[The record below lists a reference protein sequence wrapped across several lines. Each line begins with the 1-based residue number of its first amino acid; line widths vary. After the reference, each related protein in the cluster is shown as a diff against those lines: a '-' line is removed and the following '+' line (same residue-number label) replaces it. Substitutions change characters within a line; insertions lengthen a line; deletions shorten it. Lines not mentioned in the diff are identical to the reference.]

1 MEHEAT
7 EILTGAMV
15 YSSVLF
21 VVFILLM
28 LVKSIDRFRCRKE
41 SYGSVI
47 IWILWGIFSV
57 KLFLDGCSALS
68 RKEKSQSLDEQYE
81 AAVKTENT
89 DAEVVA
95 P

>member
-1 MEHEAT
+1 MEHEAAA
-7 EILTGAMV
+7 ILTGAMT
-15 YSSVLF
+15 
-21 VVFILLM
+21 VFILLM

-57 KLFLDGCSALS
+57 KLFLDGCAVLS
-68 RKEKSQSLDEQYE
+68 TKEKSQSLDEQYE

-89 DAEVVA
+89 DAKVIA

>member
-1 MEHEAT
+1 MDHEAAA
-7 EILTGAMV
+7 ILTGAMT
-15 YSSVLF
+15 
-21 VVFILLM
+21 VFILLM

-57 KLFLDGCSALS
+57 KLFLDGCAVLS
-68 RKEKSQSLDEQYE
+68 TKEKSQSLDEQYE

-89 DAEVVA
+89 DAKVIA

>member
-7 EILTGAMV
+7 AILTCAMV
-15 YSSVLF
+15 YSVLF
-21 VVFILLM
+21 IVFNVLM

-57 KLFLDGCSALS
+57 KLFLDGYTVLLG
-68 RKEKSQSLDEQYE
+68 KEKSQSLDEQYE
-81 AAVKTENT
+81 AVVKTENT